1 MKAFLDGLASLLAA
15 LATLAICGGPAY
27 FTYQAIQSMIAPA
40 WVWVSVAALAGI
52 GIVLT
57 IAFLRQSSRA
67 ANPNSVP
74 SVQQSM
80 LDMRQAGVHIS
91 VTGGVFDGFAAGE
104 RTAFVATPDNRLV
117 CTFQSAPDPTR
128 AGLTATVT
136 GHRLTVPGIYG
147 ALSGAVLPNISTLE
161 TSTTEAFVVETGAG
175 GSATTTSIGVNDP
188 RLQALLAFFRANLTP
203 CWSFG

>member
-1 MKAFLDGLASLLAA
+1 MKAFLDGLVSLLAA

-175 GSATTTSIGVNDP
+175 GGECHNHQY
-188 RLQALLAFFRANLTP
+188 RRE
-203 CWSFG
+203 

>member
-1 MKAFLDGLASLLAA
+1 MKFAALTSLTLLAA
-15 LATLAICGGPAY
+15 CANPV
-27 FTYQAIQSMIAPA
+27 APP
-40 WVWVSVAALAGI
+40 
-52 GIVLT
+52 
-57 IAFLRQSSRA
+57 
-67 ANPNSVP
+67 NPNSVP

-91 VTGGVFDGFAAGE
+91 VTGGLFDGVAAGE
-104 RTAFVATPDNRLV
+104 RTAFVAMPDNRLV

-188 RLQALLAFFRANLTP
+188 RLQALLAFFRANPTP

>member
-1 MKAFLDGLASLLAA
+1 
-15 LATLAICGGPAY
+15 
-27 FTYQAIQSMIAPA
+27 
-40 WVWVSVAALAGI
+40 
-52 GIVLT
+52 
-57 IAFLRQSSRA
+57 
-67 ANPNSVP
+67 
-74 SVQQSM
+74 M

-91 VTGGVFDGFAAGE
+91 VTGGLFDGVAAGE

-161 TSTTEAFVVETGAG
+161 TSTTEAFVVKTGAG
-175 GSATTTSIGVNDP
+175 GGVPQPPVSA
-188 RLQALLAFFRANLTP
+188 
-203 CWSFG
+203 